1 MMIDDLALARAIH
14 VLALVHWLGG
24 VAVVTT
30 IVLPRAHALLDA
42 KEAVAAFEAFEQ
54 RFVSQARI
62 SILLVGLS
70 GAYMLTKVGAWNRF
84 HDASFWWLH
93 LMIAVWMLF
102 ALIIYV
108 FEPLVLHRLFHKFAL
123 RNKDR
128 TFAVTTG
135 LHAIALIIA
144 AFSLGAGVIGAHG
157 GLP

>member
-1 MMIDDLALARAIH
+1 MIIDDLALARAIH

-84 HDASFWWLH
+84 HDASFW
-93 LMIAVWMLF
+93 
-102 ALIIYV
+102 
-108 FEPLVLHRLFHKFAL
+108 
-123 RNKDR
+123 
-128 TFAVTTG
+128 
-135 LHAIALIIA
+135 
-144 AFSLGAGVIGAHG
+144 
-157 GLP
+157 